1 MNAGRNGGK
10 NAPRGRRR
18 RVGGERRAAATARRR
33 RIRAP
38 DGSVPPTDPC
48 PRCSDRESAPR
59 HRPRAKGVESRQGR
73 SATKRSDPA
82 FDTSGGH
89 RERSHAGGIG
99 PAPLPAGHRP
109 RRRRPRNMPGRKHR
123 ARFAG
128 AGPERRRDYRYR
140 ETPGFQQSG
149 DTRSGAP
156 GVSPEGRESE
166 CSPVGGAA
174 RTGKARAKPTAATG
188 RARRGREGTGG
199 PSERCGR
206 RGVARNGVA
215 RRAPSTSSAKPGYP
229 SEGARTG
236 ERPAPG
242 RMRRR
247 S

>member
-1 MNAGRNGGK
+1 MPVGTEGRTRPEAGGGVSAGNAGPRRPPGG
-10 NAPRGRRR
+10 G
-18 RVGGERRAAATARRR
+18 
-33 RIRAP
+33 
-38 DGSVPPTDPC
+38 GSVPPTDPC
-48 PRCSDRESAPR
+48 PRRGDRESAR
-59 HRPRAKGVESRQGR
+59 RRRPPAAKGAESRQGR

-109 RRRRPRNMPGRKHR
+109 RRRRRPNMPGRKQR

-128 AGPERRRDYRYR
+128 AGPERRRADRYR

-206 RGVARNGVA
+206 GGVARSGVA

-229 SEGARTG
+229 SEGGADG
-236 ERPAPG
+236 KAPG
-242 RMRRR
+242 PPAG
-247 S
+247 